1 MNDLNRL
8 RWDDADIL
16 THSDLVLRPDPSRTV
31 IRPFIP
37 GDPPGYDK
45 DHPRVR
51 RVADR
56 VLALDQDALDSCV
69 AALMLALADRHRNL
83 KTLLLRRFDE
93 ISAQLVGGDS
103 ATHEQRLVIGA
114 YFSEEYSY
122 EAAALFNPSIVRRR
136 DAPLLPDGGIRFAMS
151 LRGIGEGHVSSVT
164 FRTGSWSAEQGFTV
178 DPPSHQGVTPVIES
192 SDGEGEDGT
201 VHLTTDDS
209 EDLSEL
215 VIFPTTDSQRQG
227 IEDMRLVWFVEDDGT
242 QELYGTYTA
251 YDGRTARSEL
261 MHGSDPRRFS
271 MRPLKGAFA
280 GSKGMALFPRR
291 IDGRYVMLGRQ
302 DNENIW
308 LLTSDDIYSWDHGE
322 KLIAPEYDWEFIQV
336 GNCGSPIEIDE
347 GWLLL
352 THGVGLARSYCIGA
366 CLLDR
371 HDPSKVLARMSR
383 PLLRPGLKTRDGYVP
398 NVVYSCGGMV
408 HDRTLLLPYGIADT
422 LTSFA
427 SVPLADLL
435 AAMD

>member
-1 MNDLNRL
+1 
-8 RWDDADIL
+8 
-16 THSDLVLRPDPSRTV
+16 
-31 IRPFIP
+31 
-37 GDPPGYDK
+37 
-45 DHPRVR
+45 
-51 RVADR
+51 
-56 VLALDQDALDSCV
+56 
-69 AALMLALADRHRNL
+69 
-83 KTLLLRRFDE
+83 
-93 ISAQLVGGDS
+93 
-103 ATHEQRLVIGA
+103 
-114 YFSEEYSY
+114 
-122 EAAALFNPSIVRRR
+122 
-136 DAPLLPDGGIRFAMS
+136 
-151 LRGIGEGHVSSVT
+151 
-164 FRTGSWSAEQGFTV
+164 
-178 DPPSHQGVTPVIES
+178 
-192 SDGEGEDGT
+192 
-201 VHLTTDDS
+201 
-209 EDLSEL
+209 